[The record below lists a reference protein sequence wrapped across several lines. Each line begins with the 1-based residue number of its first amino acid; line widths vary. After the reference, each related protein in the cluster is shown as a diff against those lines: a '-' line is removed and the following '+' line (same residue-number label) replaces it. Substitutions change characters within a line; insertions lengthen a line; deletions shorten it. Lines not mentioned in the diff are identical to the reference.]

1 MAVAKSKKRC
11 SGHRYRLAISGSVAA
26 HPLTAMAT
34 NGRIFMTLFG
44 PGAETLAKHS
54 RVGS

>member
-1 MAVAKSKKRC
+1 
-11 SGHRYRLAISGSVAA
+11 LAISGSVAA